1 MLFNSIDFIIFFPI
15 VVLMY
20 YVIPKKIRYIWL
32 LLASYFFYM
41 SWNAK
46 YAWLILFSTIVTY
59 VSGLAL
65 GRMESKNCRKCVV
78 LFSFLMNLSV
88 LGFFKYFDFFIHN
101 MNKVLSA
108 LHITL
113 IQNPFSVLLP
123 VGISFYTFQALSYTM
138 DVYRGQIEPE
148 KNFLKY
154 ALFVSFFPQLVAGPI
169 ERSGNLLRQIKDMEK
184 KSMWS
189 YEGATSGLIMMLWG
203 LFMKMVIADRIA
215 FFVNGVF
222 DNTYRC
228 GTFETILGA
237 MAFAIQIYCDFGGY
251 SAIAIGAA
259 KVLGFDLM
267 ENFNAPY
274 FSESIA
280 EFWRRWHISLSFW
293 FRDYLYI
300 PLGGSRCTK
309 LKKYRNI
316 AITFLISGLWHG
328 AAWTYVAWGGLHAVY
343 QIIEDLI
350 KPIRA
355 NINKRFRVDTE
366 AFSYHLGRV
375 VITFLLTSFAW
386 ILFRANSIGD
396 AFFYVKNM
404 FTRWNPWVLFDES
417 LFGFGLDR
425 REVGIL
431 FFAILL
437 LLLVDIIRVRR
448 KESIGVFILQQNLW
462 FRYATIV
469 FLAVYIIV
477 YGEYGINFDSAKF
490 IYFDF

>member
-20 YVIPKKIRYIWL
+20 YIIPKKTRYIWL
-32 LLASYFFYM
+32 LIASYYFYM

-46 YAWLILFSTIVTY
+46 YAVLILFSTAVTY
-59 VSGLAL
+59 LSGILL
-65 GRMESKNCRKCVV
+65 GRAKTTASKKWIVA
-78 LFSFLMNLSV
+78 FSFVMNLGV
-88 LGFFKYFDFFIHN
+88 LGFFKYFDFFLHN
-101 MNKVLSA
+101 LNKVLSA
-108 LHITL
+108 LHVTVVE
-113 IQNPFSVLLP
+113 NPFSFLLP

-169 ERSGNLLRQIKDMEK
+169 ERSGNLLKQIKDMEK
-184 KSMWS
+184 KSMWN
-189 YEGATSGLIMMLWG
+189 YEGAASGLIMMLWG

-215 FFVNGVF
+215 LFVKEVF
-222 DNTYRC
+222 ENVYRC
-228 GTFETILGA
+228 GTVETVLGA
-237 MAFAIQIYCDFGGY
+237 MAFAVQIYCDFGGY

-259 KVLGFDLM
+259 KILGFDLM

-300 PLGGSRCTK
+300 PLGGSRCSK
-309 LKKYRNI
+309 VKKYRNL
-316 AITFLISGLWHG
+316 AITFLVSGLWHG
-328 AAWTYVAWGGLHAVY
+328 AAWTFVIWGGIHAIY
-343 QIIEDLI
+343 QIVGDLL
-350 KPIRA
+350 KPVKAKCNEILHT
-355 NINKRFRVDTE
+355 NTQV
-366 AFSYHLGRV
+366 FSYHFGRV
-375 VITFLLTSFAW
+375 LITFILTCFAW
-386 ILFRANSIGD
+386 IFFRAKSIGE
-396 AFFYVKNM
+396 AGYYIRNM
-404 FTRWNPWVLFDES
+404 FTKWNPWVIFDES

-431 FFAILL
+431 LFAILIL
-437 LLLVDIIRVRR
+437 LAVDIIRVVK
-448 KESIGVFILQQNLW
+448 KETLGVFMMRQNLW
-462 FRYATIV
+462 FRYAVMV
-469 FLAVYIIV
+469 FLVVSIIV
-477 YGEYGINFDSAKF
+477 YGEYGVNFDSAKF

>member
-20 YVIPKKIRYIWL
+20 YIIPKKMRYIWL
-32 LLASYFFYM
+32 LIASYYFYM

-46 YAWLILFSTIVTY
+46 YAVLILFSTAVTY
-59 VSGLAL
+59 ASGILL
-65 GRMESKNCRKCVV
+65 GKAKTTIQKKWIVA
-78 LFSFLMNLSV
+78 FSFVMNLGV

-101 MNKVLSA
+101 LNKVLTA
-108 LHITL
+108 LHVTVVE
-113 IQNPFSVLLP
+113 NPFSFLLP

-169 ERSGNLLRQIKDMEK
+169 ERSGNLLKQIKDMEK
-184 KSMWS
+184 KSMWN
-189 YEGATSGLIMMLWG
+189 YEGAASGLIMMFWG

-215 FFVNGVF
+215 IFVNGVF
-222 DNTYRC
+222 DNAYRC
-228 GTFETILGA
+228 GTVETVLGA
-237 MAFAIQIYCDFGGY
+237 MAFAVQIYCDFGGY

-300 PLGGSRCTK
+300 PLGGSRCSK
-309 LKKYRNI
+309 AKKYRNI
-316 AITFLISGLWHG
+316 AITFLVSGLWHG
-328 AAWTYVAWGGLHAVY
+328 AAWTFVVWGGIHALY
-343 QIIEDLI
+343 QIIGDLL
-350 KPIRA
+350 KPVKKKC
-355 NINKRFRVDTE
+355 NELLHTNTQV
-366 AFSYHLGRV
+366 FSYHFGRV
-375 VITFLLTSFAW
+375 MITFLLTCFAW
-386 ILFRANSIGD
+386 IFFRTKSIGE
-396 AFFYVKNM
+396 AGYYIRNM
-404 FTRWNPWVLFDES
+404 FSKWNPWVIFDES

-431 FFAILL
+431 FFAIFLL
-437 LLLVDIIRVRR
+437 LVVDIIRVVR
-448 KESIGVFILQQNLW
+448 KETLGVFMMRQNLW
-462 FRYATIV
+462 FRYAVIV
-469 FLAVYIIV
+469 FLVVSIIV
-477 YGEYGINFDSAKF
+477 YGEYGVNFDSAKF